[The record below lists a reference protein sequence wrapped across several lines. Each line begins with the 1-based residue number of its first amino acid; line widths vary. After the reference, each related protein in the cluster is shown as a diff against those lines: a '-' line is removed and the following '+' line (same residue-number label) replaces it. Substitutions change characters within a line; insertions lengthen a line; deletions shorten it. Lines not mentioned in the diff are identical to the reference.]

1 MRDTPSV
8 RAALRCSSA
17 RISARRSGV
26 IVRSL
31 EPLLPF
37 VTITYVTSQPSLTSL
52 AMVPPA
58 PNAESSGCAVTTIA
72 RWIFSDTFAA
82 SCCSGVREAG
92 LHRGW
97 PEIDAT
103 RLRSP
108 GQPFDA
114 TRLRLP
120 GQPFD
125 AIPAPLAWS
134 TLWCDPAPLARS
146 TVWCDLALLAR
157 STVRCDSGSARPLI
171 PSMLVEPA

>member
-1 MRDTPSV
+1 
-8 RAALRCSSA
+8 
-17 RISARRSGV
+17 GV

-58 PNAESSGCAVTTIA
+58 PNSESSGCAVTTIA

-125 AIPAPLAWS
+125 AIPAPH
-134 TLWCDPAPLARS
+134 ARS
-146 TVWCDLALLAR
+146 SL
-157 STVRCDSGSARPLI
+157 RCWSNPLRCVG
-171 PSMLVEPA
+171 PGY